1 MLKIH
6 KITQTQKIYYLDFFL
21 LFAFF
26 FGIFRKARK
35 KRVKNDNT
43 LELRLV
49 NEHNTQVWFN
59 T

>member
-1 MLKIH
+1 MNILKTDANTKNI
-6 KITQTQKIYYLDFFL
+6 LFGFF
-21 LFAFF
+21 FTFCFF